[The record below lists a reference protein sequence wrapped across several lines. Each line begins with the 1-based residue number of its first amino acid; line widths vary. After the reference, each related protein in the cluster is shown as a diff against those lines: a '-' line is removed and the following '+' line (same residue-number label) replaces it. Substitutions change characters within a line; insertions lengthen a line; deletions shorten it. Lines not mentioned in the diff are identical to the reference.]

1 MVYVKKTAAARLA
14 FPAVTGCLLFL
25 LALRPQQYSAAC
37 MQGITLWAGAVL
49 PALFPYFVLTSMLTK
64 MGAADKLSARL
75 SPAARKVKL
84 PGCAAY
90 CFLLSV
96 LSGYPVGARTIADLQ
111 AQGALD
117 SKAAAR
123 VSLLCSTSGPMFLL
137 GSVGGAMFQD
147 MRAGGILLASHLLGV
162 LIVYLVLL
170 PFLPRLPETPA
181 LQSTPREEDVFGKSV
196 QGAIFSILTVGG
208 CIALFSVLGRA
219 ADDLHATAPLC
230 ALFSPLLGDA
240 GAHALVAGLLEA
252 TRGCALL
259 ASSGSTL
266 ALPAAAFIVTFGGA
280 CILAQQLTFLKKA
293 GVNAAFFIGI
303 KLLQA
308 LAAFGICLALC
319 ALL

>member
-14 FPAVTGCLLFL
+14 LPAVTGCLLFL
-25 LALRPQQYSAAC
+25 LALRPQQYSAVC

-49 PALFPYFVLTSMLTK
+49 PALFPYFALTSMLTR

-137 GSVGGAMFQD
+137 GSVGGAMFKD

-219 ADDLHATAPLC
+219 ADDLHATAPPSAPSFLRC
-230 ALFSPLLGDA
+230 WEMRAPMRSPQ
-240 GAHALVAGLLEA
+240 VSW
-252 TRGCALL
+252 RR
-259 ASSGSTL
+259 
-266 ALPAAAFIVTFGGA
+266 PAAAPFSLRAEVPS
-280 CILAQQLTFLKKA
+280 
-293 GVNAAFFIGI
+293 
-303 KLLQA
+303 
-308 LAAFGICLALC
+308 LC
-319 ALL
+319 PPRHLSSRSEAPASSRNSSHF